1 MEQLIYIWRL
11 LRIKQWV
18 KNFFIFVPLIFSGGL
33 FQRALLSDVA
43 TTFIGFCFLASGL
56 YVFNDF
62 LDSKKDRLHPHKSQ
76 RPLARKKL
84 PVWLV
89 TLLVLFLLGV
99 GLGVCWMTDLMIFY
113 IGVVYI
119 IIHLIYNL
127 LTKQIV
133 ILDVF
138 FVAIGFQVRIWAGSY
153 AALVLP
159 SVWLQLCVFLLA
171 LFLGFTKRRY
181 EISTLK
187 DLAAEHRTV
196 LAHYSVYLLDQII
209 IICSSLTIICYG
221 LYTISSDVAFRLGGH
236 QNMIY
241 SLVFVIYG
249 LFRYLYLVHVRKMG
263 GDPGEMMFQDKPLLI
278 SIILWAMYSVLLLYF

>member
-33 FQRALLSDVA
+33 FQKALLTDVA
-43 TTFIGFCFLASGL
+43 TTFAGFCFLASGL

-62 LDSKKDRLHPHKSQ
+62 LDSKKDRLHPDKSQ

-84 PVWLV
+84 PVGLV
-89 TLLVLFLLGV
+89 TLLILFLLGV

-119 IIHLIYNL
+119 IVHLIYNL

-138 FVAIGFQVRIWAGSY
+138 FVAIGFQIRIWAGSY

-209 IICSSLTIICYG
+209 MICSSLTIICYG
-221 LYTISSDVAFRLGGH
+221 LYTISADVAFRLGGH

-241 SLVFVIYG
+241 SLLFVIYG
-249 LFRYLYLVHVRKMG
+249 LFRYLYLVHVRKLG
-263 GDPGEMMFQDKPLLI
+263 GDPGEMMFQDKALLI